1 MGTENSTHQKEN
13 TKESLNNKVGVA
25 EERISKIEDNAQET
39 AQSAKQHNEKYI
51 FRVLEGAERKN

>member
-25 EERISKIEDNAQET
+25 EERISKIEDNA
-39 AQSAKQHNEKYI
+39 
-51 FRVLEGAERKN
+51 